1 MIKENQ
7 RLLNQLH
14 VFSDGLLVFFSMM
27 VAYWIR
33 FYVFTGIEGIPFS
46 YYIRLAAVAVALCLL
61 SYAMAGLYSSYR
73 SIRFHREAARF
84 LCANTLDSICL
95 MAG

>member
-27 VAYWIR
+27 TTVKS
-33 FYVFTGIEGIPFS
+33 E
-46 YYIRLAAVAVALCLL
+46 
-61 SYAMAGLYSSYR
+61 
-73 SIRFHREAARF
+73 
-84 LCANTLDSICL
+84 
-95 MAG
+95 

>member
-27 VAYWIR
+27 IAYCVR

-46 YYIRLAAVAVALCLL
+46 YYMRLAGVAVALCLL
-61 SYAMAGLYSSYR
+61 SYAMA
-73 SIRFHREAARF
+73 
-84 LCANTLDSICL
+84 
-95 MAG
+95 